1 MENKL
6 NVGIDFINTIPEQIL
21 YSIVDIYSPDTL
33 QTGEIELV
41 VLYGENILKFKNSVE
56 SIGAKFEDLGYGFG
70 ILTIKIANL
79 NKINQLEGLQYIELP
94 KVLYTSAYESNRAS
108 CVPAVWSNY
117 DLTGEGVLV
126 GFLDT
131 GIDFTHNSFKNAN
144 GDTRIEYIY
153 DLETKQVY
161 DKAKINEALKSEDP
175 YSIVPVQDLSGHGT
189 HVAGIAC
196 AGGNKNYDNYGVAY
210 NSSIAMVK
218 ITGENSLSSALST
231 QLMRGLKFLIDK
243 SNELDKPLVVNISL
257 STNDGSHNGSSL
269 LEKYIQTFTQLQ
281 RAVII
286 VAAGNEGNAAHHVGG
301 KIKKEGEVMDLNI
314 ASGERGIVLDLYKP
328 VLVDLSIE
336 IISPTGISTGQ
347 IVLTES
353 YKERFIGKE
362 KIVVYSTGP
371 KPFDIQGQTTI
382 SILPLGDT
390 ITPGEWRISLN
401 KLNDYEG
408 YFDVWLPIAE
418 GLNVKTKFL
427 QPDVYN
433 TLGIP
438 ATVPGVISVG
448 SYNYL
453 NNNLSSFSGRG
464 VVRSEWQIKPDLVAP
479 GENILSTVEE
489 QGFDTKS
496 GTSMAAPQVA
506 GICALLFEWG
516 IVKRNDPF
524 LYGERIKYY
533 LIKGS
538 KRTFFGEAYPNPDI
552 GYGFVCLDRTM
563 ELLTNRR

>member
-1 MENKL
+1 MEN
-6 NVGIDFINTIPEQIL
+6 NPIIGIDFINTIPEQIL
-21 YSIVDIYSPDTL
+21 YSIVDIYSPETL
-33 QTGEIELV
+33 KSGEIELV
-41 VLYGENILKFKNSVE
+41 VLYGDNKLKFKNSVE
-56 SIGAKFEDLGYGFG
+56 QIGARFEDLGYGFG
-70 ILTIKIANL
+70 ILIIKISDL
-79 NKINQLEGLQYIELP
+79 NRINELEGLQYIELP
-94 KVLYTSAYESNRAS
+94 KVLYTSAYESNKAS
-108 CVPAVWSNY
+108 CVPSVWSNY
-117 DLTGEGVLV
+117 GLTGTGVLV

-131 GIDFTHNSFKNAN
+131 GIDFTHNAFKDVSGN
-144 GDTRIEYIY
+144 TRIEYIY
-153 DLETKQVY
+153 DLDNGVVY
-161 DKAKINEALKSEDP
+161 DKEKINEALKSQDP
-175 YSIVPVQDLSGHGT
+175 YSVVQVQDLSGHGT

-196 AGGNKNYDNYGVAY
+196 AGGNVNYDNYGVAY

-218 ITGENSLSSALST
+218 ITSEKSLSSALST

-281 RAVII
+281 KAVII
-286 VAAGNEGNAAHHVGG
+286 VAAGNEGNTANHVGG
-301 KIKKEGEVMDLNI
+301 KIRKDEVMDLNI
-314 ASGERGIVLDLYKP
+314 ANGERGIVLDLYKP
-328 VLVDLSIE
+328 VLVDLTVE
-336 IISPTGISTGQ
+336 IVSPTGISTGQ
-347 IVLTES
+347 ITLSEA
-353 YKERFIGKE
+353 YKERFIGRE

-390 ITPGEWRISLN
+390 ITPGEWKIALK

-408 YFDVWLPIAE
+408 YFDVWLPISE
-418 GLNVKTKFL
+418 GLNAKTKFL

-438 ATVPGVISVG
+438 ATVAGVISVG

-464 VVRSEWQIKPDLVAP
+464 VVRPEWLIKPDLVAP

-563 ELLTNRR
+563 DLLTNRR